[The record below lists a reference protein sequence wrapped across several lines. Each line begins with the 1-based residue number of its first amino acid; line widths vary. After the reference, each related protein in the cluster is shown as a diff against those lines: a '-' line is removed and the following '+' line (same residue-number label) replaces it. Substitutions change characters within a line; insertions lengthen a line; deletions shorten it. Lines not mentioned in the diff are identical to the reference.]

1 MKRTIQVHKPFTLTH
16 DDHST
21 QQFLVG
27 VHEVDEHVAEHW
39 YVQAHATVLDL
50 VAETPAESEPPAND
64 APPADPGA
72 NPPADSEQPVA
83 DPAASDADS
92 QKTDDSQETDAKT
105 KKRK

>member
-1 MKRTIQVHKPFTLTH
+1 MSMKKTLFAV
-16 DDHST
+16 SLS
-21 QQFLVG
+21 FLVILS
-27 VHEVDEHVAEHW
+27 
-39 YVQAHATVLDL
+39 QAGCGSGA
-50 VAETPAESEPPAND
+50 
-64 APPADPGA
+64 GA